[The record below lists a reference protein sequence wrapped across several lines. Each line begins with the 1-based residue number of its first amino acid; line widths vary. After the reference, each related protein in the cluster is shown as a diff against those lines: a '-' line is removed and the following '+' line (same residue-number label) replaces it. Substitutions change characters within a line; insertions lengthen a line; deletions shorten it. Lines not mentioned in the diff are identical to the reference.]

1 MTMHK
6 VAGGTSRAD
15 WRMPDFADGWAVF
28 LDVDGTLL
36 DIARQPN
43 AVAVS
48 PELRDTLQLA
58 YRLSNGAVALI
69 SGRSLSDLDRL
80 FGPLQFPAAGQH
92 GLERRDSRGHVMR
105 STDAVDRINLA
116 ARTLDAQARTQRGI
130 LVEYK
135 GLSLALHFRGA
146 PELQEWAEHAMR
158 ALLIGLGPEFQL
170 IEGKMVYELKP
181 GGRDKGTAIADFMSE
196 APFAGRLPVF
206 IGDDTT
212 DEDGFAVVNSRAGHS
227 VKVGSGATAARWHI
241 ADAQGVRRWI
251 ESYAEHLKTGAEQ

>member
-1 MTMHK
+1 MTK
-6 VAGGTSRAD
+6 RNVAAVASCVD
-15 WRMPDFADGWAVF
+15 WHMPDFADGWAVF

-36 DIARQPN
+36 DIARRPE
-43 AVAVS
+43 AVSVS
-48 PELRDTLQLA
+48 PELRDALQLA
-58 YRLSNGAVALI
+58 YRLSDGAVALI
-69 SGRSLSDLDRL
+69 SGRSLSDLDHL

-92 GLERRDSRGHVMR
+92 GLERRDSRGHVTR
-105 STDAVDRINLA
+105 STDALDRINLA
-116 ARTLDAQARTQRGI
+116 ARTLDAQAQTQPGI
-130 LVEYK
+130 LVEHK
-135 GLSLALHFRGA
+135 GLSLALHYRGA
-146 PELQEWAEHAMR
+146 PKSQEWAEFSMR

-227 VKVGSGATAARWHI
+227 VKVGNGATAARWHI
-241 ADAQGVRRWI
+241 ADAPGVRRWI
-251 ESYAEHLKTGAEQ
+251 ESYAEHQQAWAEK